1 MLKQLVI
8 IFALVSFLGAFTFAQ
23 EKSETGKKEKQEC
36 SKGCCSDHESK
47 GTMQMSYMDADSTH
61 KHHEMKSD
69 SKMHNMHHEMKSD
82 STMESSIIR
91 KGEID
96 LKAIDKNKDGKVY
109 QDQMCWNVI
118 SDKPGECPQCGMTL
132 KEVSLNKAKENL
144 IKHNYKVKKN

>member
-23 EKSETGKKEKQEC
+23 EKTETEKKEC
-36 SKGCCSDHESK
+36 SKGCCSGHKSH
-47 GTMQMSYMDADSTH
+47 GTMQKSYMEADSTH
-61 KHHEMKSD
+61 KNHEMKSD
-69 SKMHNMHHEMKSD
+69 SKMHYMQHEMKSD

-91 KGEID
+91 EGVID
-96 LKAIDKNKDGKVY
+96 LKAIDENKDGKVY

-132 KEVSLNKAKENL
+132 KEVSLEKAKENL
-144 IKHNYKVKKN
+144 RKHDFKVKEN